1 MEALHTLTRRL
12 RTFDIRHNGAAF
24 GMLGIS
30 LFALYSNLFV
40 LVVIPLIWMGY
51 RIGKEIGRQEAQ
63 NELTHA
69 DLTAFP
75 EHSNRLS

>member
-40 LVVIPLIWMGY
+40 LIVIPLIWMGY
-51 RIGKEIGRQEAQ
+51 RIGKEMGRQEAHD
-63 NELTHA
+63 ELTHA
-69 DLTAFP
+69 TLASFP
-75 EHSNRLS
+75 EQANR

>member
-12 RTFDIRHNGAAF
+12 RTFDIRHNGTAF

-40 LVVIPLIWMGY
+40 LVIIPLIWMGY
-51 RIGKEIGRQEAQ
+51 RIGKEMGRQEAHD
-63 NELTHA
+63 ELTHA
-69 DLTAFP
+69 TLASFS
-75 EHSNRLS
+75 EQANR